1 MLKAL
6 LAKVF
11 LENLEN
17 EPFGTHRCPQYH
29 ANFLFKLAIKINNI
43 QSIKT
48 ASATKGKWS
57 DFSFPFLGTISPK
70 EHHCWYQYILGQLI
84 TKIIHDPW
92 LSGGQCCRYKVGH
105 AAAAALFT
113 GRRIS
118 VPVFQLGSEKLSLS
132 VKFCQ
137 NCLIDW
143 AQKGR
148 ASRWT
153 AASKTALSG
162 QPVFSSKHM
171 NIQNWMTIFLIKNEV
186 LHLRKLDWKRWRLT
200 LWRFLDSLIWQSNA
214 KI

>member
-84 TKIIHDPW
+84 TQDNSWPLAFRRAM
-92 LSGGQCCRYKVGH
+92 LSIQSWTR
-105 AAAAALFT
+105 
-113 GRRIS
+113 GRSCTFHWKTNFRSSFSTRIRKTFPFCE
-118 VPVFQLGSEKLSLS
+118 VLPKLLDRLS
-132 VKFCQ
+132 AERPSQ
-137 NCLIDW
+137 PMNC
-143 AQKGR
+143 
-148 ASRWT
+148 S
-153 AASKTALSG
+153 
-162 QPVFSSKHM
+162 
-171 NIQNWMTIFLIKNEV
+171 IKNG
-186 LHLRKLDWKRWRLT
+186 
-200 LWRFLDSLIWQSNA
+200 FI
-214 KI
+214 